1 MNEKITIELTEN
13 EICILLKAIRCFS
26 SEWGLNDEEVELQ
39 IKLEE
44 KIGI

>member
-1 MNEKITIELTEN
+1 MEKITIELTEN
-13 EICILLKAIRCFS
+13 EISILVNALRCLDN
-26 SEWGLNDEEVELQ
+26 EWGLNDEEVELQ